1 MCFLNQIFKLF
12 SKGNPSPPGSLWP
25 LPNFWTKSVN
35 LLVIASKD
43 NFSYKTTVSDCAI
56 LNRALKRY
64 SWEFLF
70 RNLTVVPGNNLPI
83 LSTVEVEIAASSEN
97 LCETY
102 PQLETDGEYEAC
114 NYLIFYYF
122 SPKFYHCGSKKFQV
136 LMIELDT

>member
-1 MCFLNQIFKLF
+1 MSCLFLIFKLF

-35 LLVIASKD
+35 LLAISSKD
-43 NFSYKTTVSDCAI
+43 YFSYKTTVSDCAI
-56 LNRALKRY
+56 LNRALQRY

-70 RNLTVVPGNNLPI
+70 RNLTVVPGNDLPI
-83 LSTVEVEIAASSEN
+83 LSTVEVEIAANSEN

-114 NYLIFYYF
+114 NSFSFLLIFLQNY
-122 SPKFYHCGSKKFQV
+122 
-136 LMIELDT
+136 